1 MFSLQ
6 IKMAG
11 VCVKKSFRSPRV
23 YLARPAQN
31 KIMMT
36 RRSLT
41 EQKKLKI
48 NNAVMANSRKKKGKE
63 EERDKRSAS
72 LNSIVM
78 PFFLAE
84 RKEKK
89 KNNNKNKN
97 KLELT

>member
-11 VCVKKSFRSPRV
+11 VCKEKPSITQSLFGTTCAK
-23 YLARPAQN
+23 Y

-48 NNAVMANSRKKKGKE
+48 NNAVMANSRKKKGKG
-63 EERDKRSAS
+63 RRKR
-72 LNSIVM
+72 
-78 PFFLAE
+78 
-84 RKEKK
+84 
-89 KNNNKNKN
+89 
-97 KLELT
+97 